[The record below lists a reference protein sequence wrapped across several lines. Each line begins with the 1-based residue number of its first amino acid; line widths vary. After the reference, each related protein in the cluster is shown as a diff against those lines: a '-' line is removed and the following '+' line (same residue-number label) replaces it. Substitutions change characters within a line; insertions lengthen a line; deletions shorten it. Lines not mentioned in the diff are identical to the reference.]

1 VKTKEEVAALKEVN
15 GQQKEEIYRLKEEL
29 QKNQSRG
36 GKEEAEG
43 FRSIRES
50 IELITRGLQK
60 KENTD
65 MKSIISEIFK
75 IKKIV
80 NENLPN

>member
-1 VKTKEEVAALKEVN
+1 MMSKEED
-15 GQQKEEIYRLKEEL
+15 GYRV
-29 QKNQSRG
+29 
-36 GKEEAEG
+36 
-43 FRSIRES
+43 IRES

-65 MKSIISEIFK
+65 MKSIIAEIFK

-80 NENLPN
+80 S